1 MDVFEA
7 FPNAII
13 IDQWELVEVDKGT
26 EVGTEIVSSKPCDVI
41 VDEGSYASP
50 NRTPDANYE
59 ESNIL
64 LYARA
69 TDMPTLATAALHN
82 GYMWHDTLNDYYY
95 DIEEASLGKNQETG
109 VVEHIEFLLRQTE
122 VVSDEF

>member
-13 IDQWELVEVDKGT
+13 SNQWALVEVQKAT
-26 EVGTEIVSSKPCDVI
+26 EVGTEVVSSNLCDVI

-69 TDMPTLATAALHN
+69 SDMPILSTPALHN
-82 GYMWHDTLNDYYY
+82 GYMWHDTVNNYWY
-95 DIEEASLGKNQETG
+95 DIEEATLGKNQETG
-109 VVEHIEFLLRQTE
+109 FVEHVEFVLRQTE
-122 VVSDEF
+122 IPSDEF